1 MTRAFRPFYNTREKT
16 DEGFTQD
23 QLCRNDL
30 DAGRRGESM
39 QQLYEEKK
47 NMQRKQEVE
56 NSEVHLL
63 PVFVLPPRGGE
74 DEKNGR
80 GKKGE
85 RLMPITT
92 NIWKKSDRKG

>member
-1 MTRAFRPFYNTREKT
+1 MMRAFRPFDNTKERTE
-16 DEGFTQD
+16 EGCTQD

-56 NSEVHLL
+56 NSAVHLL
-63 PVFVLPPRGGE
+63 PVFALPPRGGE
-74 DEKNGR
+74 DEKKTVE
-80 GKKGE
+80 GKKE
-85 RLMPITT
+85 R
-92 NIWKKSDRKG
+92 N